1 MNLLE
6 MHNNNKTKI
15 EQEQSLTKAL
25 ELKEEKIQELQ
36 QELKAAYTKI
46 ESLANS
52 DILLQQA
59 QQLEQSAKE
68 QSASAEKL
76 MSEQESLQKKNAEK
90 ETKLQL
96 LQEELNRKEK
106 QLEQTVAALRTKAQ
120 KDAETAL
127 AAQAYELG
135 QREKAVSNRENRI
148 EQTLKKYK
156 EQAKRDAENSIKDQQ
171 TNIDKEW
178 SKLEQAKESYK
189 TELKNQSLEKLSEY
203 KLVIFSCL
211 IITGTIL
218 AAEIAQS
225 FDVYKYIGRDIWQLL
240 THFLDTFWEPGELWW
255 RMITTIWTAFS
266 RWAVLYLAVWGLIKT
281 KIYDWDGLLFMVL
294 RLVPIIL
301 LTIAAWKLGERETAN
316 YIEYLC
322 LIYGI
327 VRLYRKVKADLHKES

>member
-120 KDAETAL
+120 KDAENAL

-135 QREKAVSNRENRI
+135 QREEAVSNRENRI
-148 EQTLKKYK
+148 EKTLKEYK
-156 EQAKRDAENSIKDQQ
+156 EQAKRDAENSIKYQQ
-171 TNIDKEW
+171 TNLDKEW
-178 SKLEQAKESYK
+178 DRLAKDKENYK
-189 TELKNQSLEKLSEY
+189 KELKNQSLKELFRY
-203 KLVIFSCL
+203 KLLIFNAL
-211 IITGTIL
+211 IIVGTIL
-218 AAEIAQS
+218 AAEITQN
-225 FDVYKYIGRDIWQLL
+225 FDVYKYIGSDMWQML
-240 THFLDTFWEPGELWW
+240 TSFTDAFWDPGAIWW
-255 RMITTIWTAFS
+255 RAITTIWAAVW
-266 RWAVLYLAVWGLIKT
+266 RWAILYLAVWGLIKT
-281 KIYDWDGLLFMVL
+281 KLDDWDGMLCLIF
-294 RLVPIIL
+294 RLIPIII
-301 LTIAAWKLGERETAN
+301 LTITAWRLGERETAH
-316 YIEYLC
+316 YIEYIC
-322 LIYGI
+322 LLYGI
-327 VRLYRKVKADLHKES
+327 VRLYRKIKAELHKET